1 MRRCRIRFPTLAAL
15 GMLFAIIVVSPQVR
29 AQDAADG
36 VSARDRAAI
45 RLVIQTQ
52 LDAFRR
58 DDAAAAFA
66 LAAPGLRQHFGDD
79 PAIFLGMVRHGYQ
92 PVYRPR
98 STVFGSVSLTDGQV
112 TQRLEVVGPDGGGH
126 EALYLME
133 HESDGSW
140 RIGGCVLTAST
151 ALGT

>member
-1 MRRCRIRFPTLAAL
+1 MRRLWMCLL
-15 GMLFAIIVVSPQVR
+15 GMVASGVVVATSVSAVR
-29 AQDAADG
+29 AQGD
-36 VSARDRAAI
+36 VSAIPASDRAAI
-45 RLVIQTQ
+45 RSVIQTQ

-66 LAAPGLRQHFGDD
+66 LAAPGLRHHFMDD
-79 PAIFLGMVRHGYQ
+79 PAVFLGMVRQGYQ

-98 STVFGSVSLTDGQV
+98 STVFGSVVVTDGQV
-112 TQRLEVVGPDGGGH
+112 TQKLEVVGQDGAGH

-133 HESDGSW
+133 HEADGSW
-140 RIGGCVLTAST
+140 RIGGCMLTDSH